1 MGFLFIEKEDQM
13 LVRLKN
19 SNGRHLV
26 KEEILNMAS
35 DLEVQEISQNNSIEL
50 GVTGDLRL
58 VDVERLR
65 RNKSV
70 HEVIEIEDAFKRSNR
85 IYKNADTIVK
95 IGKKEIGGDQLGII
109 SGPCAVE
116 SREQLLNIAKNVSK
130 SGSNFLRGG
139 AFKPRTSPY
148 SFQGLGEEGLKLL
161 KEAKE
166 LTGMPIVTELM
177 SPDLLDLFLEHDVD
191 VLQIGARNMQNF
203 DLLKAVGRT
212 NKPVLLKRGMSST
225 IKEFLMASEYIMSQ
239 GNENVILCER
249 GIRTFEDFTRNTLD
263 LASILAIKK
272 LSHLPIIVDPSH
284 ATGKWWMVKEMAK
297 AAVLVGADGVMVEV
311 HDEPTKALS
320 DGPQSLLPSKFEEL
334 MKELEQ
340 VAVISGKR
348 MQE

>member
-1 MGFLFIEKEDQM
+1 M

-19 SNGRHLV
+19 SNGRQLV

-58 VDVERLR
+58 VDVDRLR

-95 IGKKEIGGDQLGII
+95 IGNKEIGGDQLGII

-130 SGSNFLRGG
+130 NGSNFLRGG

-161 KEAKE
+161 KEAKK

-203 DLLKAVGRT
+203 TLLNELGKT
-212 NKPVLLKRGMSST
+212 DKKIIIKRGFMST
-225 IKEFLMASEYIMSQ
+225 IEELLYAVEYIVNS
-239 GNENVILCER
+239 GNEDILICER
-249 GIRTFEDFTRNTLD
+249 GIRTFVQSSRFSLD
-263 LASILAIKK
+263 ITSIPVLKDK
-272 LSHLPIIVDPSH
+272 TDYPIIVDPSH
-284 ATGKWWMVKEMAK
+284 STGYFKWVCNISYSAI
-297 AAVLVGADGVMVEV
+297 AAGADGLMLET
-311 HDEPTKALS
+311 HITPWSSLS
-320 DGPQSLLPSKFEEL
+320 DSSQIVNLEETE
-334 MKELEQ
+334 KIINKSNEIYKI
-340 VAVISGKR
+340 VR
-348 MQE
+348 